1 VAGNGGPAVVG
12 GRRGRRAW
20 LKEERARWWF
30 GGVERVRVRTGR
42 LRLAG
47 HWCTCPER
55 RACILLNV
63 VIPSL
68 AFTGRSI
75 SRRVHHPQVR
85 ISPDHSV
92 FDSPTQLNAHNT
104 PPALSDISGLPI
116 NSTQKSNLE
125 SVIFPFLS
133 SKSPAITQQRLSRP
147 FI

>member
-1 VAGNGGPAVVG
+1 MVEGGKGSVVV
-12 GRRGRRAW
+12 
-20 LKEERARWWF
+20 RWCGEGEGENRSAEVGWSL
-30 GGVERVRVRTGR
+30 VHV
-42 LRLAG
+42 
-47 HWCTCPER
+47 PSER